1 MFDRLR
7 GLAAPAL
14 PRRCKLS
21 NTQHKSGHA
30 AGSRLSAARLL
41 AYSLP
46 AMSISLF
53 MLPMNI
59 VIPAFYAAN
68 TTATLTGIGLVA
80 GFARLFDAVTDPLI
94 GYFSDATRSRWGP
107 RKPWL
112 LAGAVVGTISV
123 YFLFQ
128 PPPEAGLLYYVLA
141 STGVFLGFTLF
152 EIPNRAWG
160 MELSHDYL
168 QRARISTYL
177 SVFFAL
183 GSLVFWVIPVAM
195 SPFTGSTAITPVAMS
210 GIAWFFVFLFPLST
224 LISVSFVPQGA
235 RFSAAGAGLGT
246 LIQSVRINKPL
257 WRYCAAIAF
266 WGLGNGAF
274 SSVLLI
280 VFADYLQL
288 GDHFPFMM
296 VVFFVVQ
303 TVTMPVWMK
312 LIGRYGKHRSLAFSW
327 IIDLISRAAVLFFV
341 PGEVNL
347 ILVYGLVIVIAALN
361 GASYIAPMAILGDV
375 IDYDIL
381 KTGRNKAASFAALHS
396 LLVKIS
402 NALGI
407 AVALPTLGLFG
418 YEMGVPPDLLA
429 WAGLMIAY
437 VGIPGVTY
445 AVASWLIWFFPIDAR
460 RHGIIIKRI
469 ETRLPPPAGS

>member
-1 MFDRLR
+1 MTKAQEDS
-7 GLAAPAL
+7 APASG
-14 PRRCKLS
+14 RHLS
-21 NTQHKSGHA
+21 SLK
-30 AGSRLSAARLL
+30 LL

-80 GFARLFDAVTDPLI
+80 GFARLFDAITDPLI
-94 GYFSDATRSRWGP
+94 GYFSDTTRGRLGP

-112 LAGAVVGTISV
+112 LAGALIGTISV

-128 PPPEAGLLYYVLA
+128 PPPESGLLYYVIA

-177 SVFFAL
+177 AVFFAM

-195 SPFTGSTAITPVAMS
+195 SPFTGSTAITPMAMS
-210 GIAWFFVFLFPLST
+210 GIAWFFVIIFPIST
-224 LISVSFVPQGA
+224 LVSVSYVPQGA
-235 RFSAAGAGLGT
+235 RITETGGGLRT
-246 LIQSVRINKPL
+246 ILQSIRVNRPL
-257 WRYCAAIAF
+257 WRYCAAITF

-280 VFADYLQL
+280 VFADYLKL
-288 GDHFPFMM
+288 DNHFPFMM
-296 VVFFVVQ
+296 VAFFVVQ
-303 TVTMPVWMK
+303 TVTMPIWMK
-312 LIGRYGKHRSLAFSW
+312 LIAKFGKHRSLAFSW
-327 IIDLISRAAVLFFV
+327 IIDLLSRGAVLFFV
-341 PGEVNL
+341 PGEINIV
-347 ILVYGLVIVIAALN
+347 LVYGLVVVIAALN

-381 KTGRNKAASFAALHS
+381 KTSKNKAASFAALNS

-418 YEMGVPPDLLA
+418 YVMGVEADFTA
-429 WAGLMIAY
+429 WVGLMIAY

-445 AVASWLIWFFPIDAR
+445 AIASWLIWFFPIDAR
-460 RHGIIIKRI
+460 RHSIIVRRI
-469 ETRLPPPAGS
+469 ETRPGPRPEPDAHD

>member
-1 MFDRLR
+1 MTKEKESS
-7 GLAAPAL
+7 GTSSGQTISAL
-14 PRRCKLS
+14 
-21 NTQHKSGHA
+21 
-30 AGSRLSAARLL
+30 RLL

-53 MLPMNI
+53 ILPMNI

-80 GFARLFDAVTDPLI
+80 GFARLFDAITDPLI
-94 GYFSDATRSRWGP
+94 GYFSDSTRGRLGP

-112 LAGAVVGTISV
+112 LVGAVLGTISV

-128 PPPEAGLLYYVLA
+128 PPPEAGLVYYVVA

-177 SVFFAL
+177 AVFFAV
-183 GSLVFWVIPVAM
+183 GSLVFWVIPVVM
-195 SPFTGSTAITPVAMS
+195 SPWTGSTAITPVAMS
-210 GIAWFFVFLFPLST
+210 GIAWFFVILFPLST
-224 LISVSFVPQGA
+224 VVSVSYVPQGA
-235 RFSAAGAGLGT
+235 QLTESSPNLRS
-246 LIQSVRINKPL
+246 LIQSIRINKPL
-257 WRYCAAIAF
+257 WRYCAVMIF

-274 SSVLLI
+274 SSVILI

-288 GDHFPFMM
+288 GTHFPFMM
-296 VVFFVVQ
+296 VAFFLVQ
-303 TVTMPVWMK
+303 TVTMPIWMK
-312 LIGRYGKHRSLAFSW
+312 LIARFGKHRSLAFSW
-327 IIDLISRAAVLFFV
+327 IIDIFTRATVLFFV
-341 PGEVNL
+341 PGEINL
-347 ILVYGLVIVIAALN
+347 VLVYILVVATAALN

-381 KTGRNKAASFAALHS
+381 KTRQNRAASFAALNS
-396 LLVKIS
+396 LLIKIS

-407 AVALPTLGLFG
+407 AVALPTLGMFG
-418 YEMGVPPDLLA
+418 YEMGVQADFTA
-429 WAGLMIAY
+429 WLGLMIAY
-437 VGIPGVTY
+437 VAIPGVTY
-445 AVASWLIWFFPIDAR
+445 AIASWLIWFFPIDAR
-460 RHGIIIKRI
+460 RHSIIIRRI
-469 ETRLPPPAGS
+469 ETRPGARPEAMAHD